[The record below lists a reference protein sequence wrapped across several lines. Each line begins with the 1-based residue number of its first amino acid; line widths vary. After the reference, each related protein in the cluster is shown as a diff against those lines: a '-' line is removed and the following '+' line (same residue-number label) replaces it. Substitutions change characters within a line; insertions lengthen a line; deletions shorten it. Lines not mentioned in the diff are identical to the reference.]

1 MDTNILFIRGVQ
13 YLLLLLGISVHE
25 ATHAWMAARR
35 GDPTAAVLGRV
46 SLNPLR
52 HLDPVGSVLLPF
64 LLLAFGPLFAWPVFG
79 WPVFGWGRPTP
90 VVVKNLKNP
99 WRDDIVITASGA
111 AANLLLALL
120 ATVGLSIAVHQLGQE
135 ARQAAYLTLLQQLGP
150 AGRLAGF
157 PVVFTL
163 VQAAYV
169 NAFLALFHL
178 LPFPPLDGGQIA
190 LALLPSDWAEKYAAL
205 RPYGF
210 SMGIFLGVCGF
221 LSLLLLPFAVVL
233 NLVTQQF

>member
-1 MDTNILFIRGVQ
+1 MDSNILFIRGVQ
-13 YLLLLLGISVHE
+13 YLLLLLGISLHE
-25 ATHAWMAARR
+25 AAHAWTAARR
-35 GDPTAAVLGRV
+35 GDVTAALLGRA

-99 WRDDIVITASGA
+99 WRDDILVTASGA
-111 AANLLLALL
+111 AANLLLACL
-120 ATVGLSIAVHQLGQE
+120 ATVGLSIAVHVLGPQ

-150 AGRLAGF
+150 ASRLAGF

-190 LALLPSDWAEKYAAL
+190 LSLLPTDWAERYSRL

-210 SMGIFLGVCGF
+210 SLGIFLGVCGI
-221 LSLLLLPFAVVL
+221 LSVLLLPFAIVL
-233 NLVTQQF
+233 NLVAQL